1 MVDDDNLVDDDL
13 VDNVYFNKSITK
25 VLGFQIGRYFYD
37 DRLSIS
43 DWILS
48 IIVVCYTFCFKYS
61 NPIGDIPI
69 VNIIAASNNLLDV
82 INKCIRSY
90 WYKWGY

>member
-1 MVDDDNLVDDDL
+1 LVDDDNLVDDDL

-43 DWILS
+43 D
-48 IIVVCYTFCFKYS
+48 
-61 NPIGDIPI
+61 
-69 VNIIAASNNLLDV
+69 
-82 INKCIRSY
+82 
-90 WYKWGY
+90 